1 VVAVGKDNEH
11 QNQRL
16 EQAIF
21 GRSGGAFMPDLSD
34 NIQRAQQDRDRS
46 EADLAFE
53 LRAAQVAEQTSK
65 LALLL

>member
-1 VVAVGKDNEH
+1 
-11 QNQRL
+11 
-16 EQAIF
+16 
-21 GRSGGAFMPDLSD
+21 MPDLSD
-34 NIQRAQQDRDRS
+34 NIQHAQQDRDRS